1 MIKINNIDKIDKIN
15 QITSKIESAQK
26 IAIFGHDN
34 PDGDAIWSMLWLWRL
49 LEKLWKDVFYF
60 TPSTPSKVFSFLKWF
75 EKIKDKFDYGYY
87 NLLIFV
93 DFSDNSR
100 LWKLIKNKEHYFQ
113 ENDTI
118 VLDHHQGN
126 NHPSNRTTIKDVN
139 ATSTC
144 EIIFENT
151 INIREK
157 YYDSEIA
164 TYLYLGL
171 TTDSGNFRYDQNHE
185 RILKNALELI
195 KLWADK
201 KLIIDNFINNKSI
214 GTIQFLKV
222 LLDRLKQKWDILY
235 TYYDLDELIK
245 YDIDNEQAWYGLTI
259 IQEIKWPK
267 VIMTIRKNWDLAKW
281 SLRSVN
287 TNVEEIAKTFGGG
300 WHIKAAW
307 FAVPIKTNFETTKN
321 EIIDKIS
328 NLI

>member
-1 MIKINNIDKIDKIN
+1 MKNISNIDKMKKIQN
-15 QITSKIESAQK
+15 KIESAQK

-49 LEKLWKDVFYF
+49 LEKLWKDISYF
-60 TPSTPSKVFSFLKWF
+60 TPSTPSKVFNFLKWF
-75 EKIKDKFDYGYY
+75 NKIQDEFDYGYY

-118 VLDHHQGN
+118 VFDHHQWN
-126 NHPSNRTTIKDVN
+126 SHPSNRTTLKDVD

-151 INIREK
+151 INLREK

-164 TYLYLGL
+164 TYLYLWL

-201 KLIIDNFINNKSI
+201 KLIIDNFINNKSM

-235 TYYDLDELIK
+235 TYYDLEELNQ

-267 VIMTIRKNWDLAKW
+267 VIMTIRKNGDLLKW
-281 SLRSVN
+281 SLRSKG
-287 TNVEEIAKTFGGG
+287 TNVENIAKTFGWW
-300 WHIKAAW
+300 WHIKAAG
-307 FAVPIKTNFETTKN
+307 FAVPIEIDFETTKD
-321 EIIDKIS
+321 EIIDKIN

>member
-1 MIKINNIDKIDKIN
+1 MNNIKLFEEKIN
-15 QITSKIESAQK
+15 SAQK

-49 LEKLWKDVFYF
+49 LEKLWKDISYF
-60 TPSTPSKVFSFLKWF
+60 TPSTPSKVFNFLKWF
-75 EKIKDKFDYGYY
+75 DKIRDEFDYGYY

-93 DFSDNSR
+93 DFSDYSR
-100 LWKLIKNKEHYFQ
+100 LWKIIKTKTDNNIEDKTHYFQ
-113 ENDTI
+113 ENDII
-118 VLDHHQGN
+118 VLDHHQWN
-126 NHPSNRTTIKDVN
+126 SHPSNRTTLKDVD

-151 INIREK
+151 INILEK

-164 TYLYLGL
+164 TYLYLWL

-201 KLIIDNFINNKSI
+201 KLIIDNFINNKSMW
-214 GTIQFLKV
+214 TIKFLQV
-222 LLDRLKQKWDILY
+222 LLERLTQKWDILY
-235 TYYDLDELIK
+235 TYYDIDELSK

-267 VIMTIRKNWDLAKW
+267 VIMTIRKSWNMIKG
-281 SLRSVN
+281 SLRSKD
-287 TNVEEIAKTFGGG
+287 TNVEDIAKFFGGG
-300 WHIKAAW
+300 WHIKAAG
-307 FAVPIKTNFETTKN
+307 FAVPIQVNFETTKN
-321 EIIDKIS
+321 EIINKIN